1 MDRVA
6 RVLLAFGL
14 FLIVSGLLGWAST
27 GFSDRGKTAIL
38 SGAVSGSIMIG
49 WAFLVAKGPRALAAT
64 ARWGALAFTV
74 LFGGTFVWRGIVAW
88 QSVAAGDPK
97 LAVALLLSVMACAS
111 LAAAVLQV
119 RAGRLREQLRA

>member
-1 MDRVA
+1 MERVA
-6 RVLLAFGL
+6 RILLAFGL
-14 FLIVSGLLGWAST
+14 FLIASGLVGWAST

-49 WAFLVAKGPRALAAT
+49 WAFLVAKGPGALAVG
-64 ARWGALAFTV
+64 ARWGALAFTI

-97 LAVALLLSVMACAS
+97 LPVAALLSVMACAS
-111 LAAAVLQV
+111 LAAVVLQL
-119 RAGRLREQLRA
+119 RAGRPRDESAA